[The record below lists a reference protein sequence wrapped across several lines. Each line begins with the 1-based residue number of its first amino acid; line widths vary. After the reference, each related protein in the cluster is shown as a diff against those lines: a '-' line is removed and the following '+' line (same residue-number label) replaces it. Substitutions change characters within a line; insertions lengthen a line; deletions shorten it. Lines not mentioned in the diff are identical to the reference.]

1 MNPLRLSA
9 PAAEPFDLAAAKAH
23 LKLDYSDAATDA
35 LITGLITVAR
45 EAAED
50 RLQAT
55 LVQTTWRW
63 TTDRLAPRM
72 RLPMD
77 PIMAVSEVKYTD
89 TAGVLQTL
97 AGTEWRLVDDML
109 LPAFGKCWPVHAVEP
124 GAVRITY
131 TAGHGTTAASVPTPI
146 VQWIKLALTDLY
158 VNRGRS
164 ADRPA
169 VPQGFADSLLE
180 NGHTR
185 WSV

>member
-1 MNPLRLSA
+1 MSLIRLSA
-9 PAAEPFDLAAAKAH
+9 PTVEPFGLAAAKTH

-35 LITGLITVAR
+35 EIIGLVTVAR

-50 RLQAT
+50 RLKAT
-55 LVQTTWRW
+55 LVETSWRW
-63 TTDRLAPRM
+63 TTDRLTPRM

-97 AGTEWRLVDDML
+97 AGTEWRLADGVL
-109 LPAFGKCWPVHAVEP
+109 LPAFGKCWPAHAVEP

-131 TAGHGTTAASVPTPI
+131 TAGHGATAASVPTPI
-146 VQWIKLALTDLY
+146 VQWIKLALTDLWI
-158 VNRGRS
+158 NRGSS
-164 ADRPA
+164 AERPA
-169 VPQGFADSLLE
+169 VPQGFAESLLE
-180 NGHTR
+180 NGHIR